1 MFVYSTLEEIWQEHV
16 VGNKLIFDVEEE
28 EAIDSA
34 QLKAIITDKQ
44 YNLMY

>member
-1 MFVYSTLEEIWQEHV
+1 V

-44 YNLMY
+44 YNLMYQDEVIRHFKKVKI